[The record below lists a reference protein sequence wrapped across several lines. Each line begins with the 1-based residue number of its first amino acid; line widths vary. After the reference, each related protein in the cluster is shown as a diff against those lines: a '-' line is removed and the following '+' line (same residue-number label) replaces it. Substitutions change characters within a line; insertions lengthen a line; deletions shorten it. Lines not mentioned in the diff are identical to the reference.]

1 MDIETILRDVRY
13 TLRGLRRQPETTAL
27 TLAVLAIG
35 IAVNATVFTSRKAVF
50 DRPLD
55 ARRPNEMVN
64 LGIRDRSDATNY
76 TFSHRD
82 YESYRDAARSFSG
95 LVACRLE
102 RMTVAG
108 LDRLAA
114 RDGAAPPG
122 PDRSEFTTSAEVSDN
137 YFAVLG
143 VSMLHGRAFDGLAD
157 IHDAPTV
164 LISEN
169 YWQRRLGAAPSIVGS
184 TIQLNGVSVVV
195 IGITPHDFAGTAI
208 GVPNFWLP
216 ISATPIVHG
225 DDEWLR
231 DHDAA
236 RYRLFGRLAPSVDRA
251 QAQAELT
258 VLANRINQTH
268 SGGTDAAQAVRGV
281 VWPGSPFPRPLS
293 DYKGLTI
300 AVRLILVAAGLVLI
314 VACANVGALQLAR
327 AQSRQ
332 TELQARAAL
341 GASRRRILQQLLT
354 ESLVMSLLAGAIAL
368 LFTWGL
374 LETALIVAGRMLPV
388 EYAFAFDVSPDLR
401 LFAYVFAASALSGL
415 VFGTAPALESA
426 RVALTPAVRGSTTA
440 ARGRRIQDALVAAQV
455 ALSLALLVVGGVL
468 IHGAIRM
475 ATRTPGYD
483 STHVVEIDMQ
493 FADGARYSIERTQTL
508 MREVQRRVEAL
519 PGIALVTTGAPP
531 TDSSVQGSAV
541 PLENTAVSTPSR
553 VHYRQVGADY
563 FSALGIPVLR
573 GRGLP
578 QARGATGAAVLSQSA
593 ADALWPT
600 QDAVGRVFRL
610 QSTRERSDAAISN
623 APETTYQVVGVVGD
637 TQGSAIDGT
646 DAVQIYLEL
655 PDSQMIDHSLLV
667 RTAGDAGRAVH
678 AIDAAISGVDPNLV
692 VTLAPLEEIRRL
704 SPPFFISA
712 TSAGI
717 ASVVGSLGLLL
728 TLMGIHSTVRYVVAR
743 RTREVGIRMTL
754 GAQRSDVL
762 RVILYEGTRPVLLG
776 LTAGVSTAIVL
787 TALLSRVIYGLA
799 AFDGISIVSVA
810 GLFLVMATLAAYLPA
825 RRALSVDPNVA
836 LRSE

>member
-1 MDIETILRDVRY
+1 VGIETILRDVRY
-13 TLRGLRRQPETTAL
+13 TLRGLRRQPGTTAL
-27 TLAVLAIG
+27 ALAALAIG
-35 IAVNATVFTSRKAVF
+35 IAINATVFTGRKAIF
-50 DRPLD
+50 DRALD

-64 LGIRDRSDATNY
+64 LAVRDRSGATNY

-82 YESYRDAARSFSG
+82 YEDYRAAARSFNG
-95 LVACRLE
+95 LVAYRLE
-102 RMTVAG
+102 RMTAAG
-108 LDRLAA
+108 LDPIAA
-114 RDGAAPPG
+114 GDGAASPG
-122 PDRSEFTTSAEVSDN
+122 PDHSEFTTVAEVSDN

-143 VSMLHGRAFDGLAD
+143 VSMRQGRAFDGRAD
-157 IHDAPTV
+157 ALHEAPPV

-169 YWQRRLGAAPSIVGS
+169 YWQRRLGAVSSIVGS

-195 IGITPHDFAGTAI
+195 VGITPHDFSGTAI
-208 GVPNFWLP
+208 SVPNFWVP

-236 RYRLFGRLAPSVDRA
+236 RYRLFGRLAPSADRD

-258 VLANRINQTH
+258 VLANRLRQARG
-268 SGGTDAAQAVRGV
+268 GGTDEAVRGV
-281 VWPGSPFPRPLS
+281 VWPGSPFPLPLS

-300 AVRLILVAAGLVLI
+300 AVRLILLAAALVLI

-332 TELQARAAL
+332 AELQARVAL

-374 LETALIVAGRMLPV
+374 LEAALIVAGRMLPV

-401 LFAYVFAASALSGL
+401 LFAYVFAASVLAGL
-415 VFGTAPALESA
+415 VFGAAPAIESA
-426 RVALTPAVRGSTTA
+426 RAALTPAVRGSTTA

-455 ALSLALLVVGGVL
+455 ALSLALLGVGGVL
-468 IHGAIRM
+468 IHGAMRM
-475 ATRTPGYD
+475 AARTPGYD
-483 STHVVEIDMQ
+483 STRVVEIDMQ
-493 FADGARYSIERTQTL
+493 FADGARYSTERTHAV
-508 MREVQRRVEAL
+508 MREVRRRVEEL
-519 PGIALVTTGAPP
+519 PGIVHVTNGAPP
-531 TDSSVQGSAV
+531 ADNGAPGRAV
-541 PLENTAVSTPSR
+541 PLENTTASPASR
-553 VHYRQVGADY
+553 MHYRQVGAGY
-563 FSALGIPVLR
+563 FATLGIPILR

-578 QARGATGAAVLSQSA
+578 QTPSTTGAAVLSRSA
-593 ADALWPT
+593 ADVLWPAR
-600 QDAVGRVFRL
+600 DAVGRAFRL
-610 QSTRERSDAAISN
+610 QSDDERSDAESIGAS
-623 APETTYQVVGVVGD
+623 YQVVGVVGD

-646 DAVQIYLEL
+646 DAAQIYLEL
-655 PDSQMIDHSLLV
+655 PNSRTTEHSFLV
-667 RTAGDAGRAVH
+667 RTAGDARRAVH
-678 AIDAAISGVDPNLV
+678 AIDAVISGVDPNLV
-692 VTLAPLEEIRRL
+692 VTLATLEEIRRL
-704 SPPFFISA
+704 SPPVFISA
-712 TSAGI
+712 TSAAI

-728 TLMGIHSTVRYVVAR
+728 TLLGIHSTVRYVVAR

-762 RVILYEGTRPVLLG
+762 RLILYEGTRPVLIG
-776 LTAGVSTAIVL
+776 LVAGTAAAIVM
-787 TALLSRVIYGLA
+787 TFLLSRAIYGLA
-799 AFDGISIVSVA
+799 AFDALSIAVVS
-810 GLFLVMATLAAYLPA
+810 GLFLAISTLAAYVPA